1 MPAQAI
7 LPRPSFA
14 DVTADTPSTRNRAID
29 AYRAFAMC
37 AVALGHW
44 LAADVRNGPGGL
56 TGGNALGQ
64 LRSLH
69 LLTWVFQVM
78 PVFFC
83 IGGFSNAASLD
94 AHWRAGRPTG
104 TWIRA
109 RLSRLTSPSAW
120 LAGTWIVVVAFGHLL
135 GHAELA
141 EMAMAIAAIPLWFL
155 GNYVIDTACAPFI
168 IRTFRSH
175 RAALIA
181 GLATLFVTGEAA
193 RLLGVGIIPQMNI
206 VIGWMI
212 FQVLGVAWREGQ
224 LPCVRHLLK
233 ISAAFYGLAAAL
245 VAFGPWPLALV
256 SVPGSRFAN
265 TWPPSAVLLAF
276 GFGYCSL
283 AIAVAPAISRYLSRH
298 KTAWTIVVG
307 ANTITMTSYL
317 WHFTALSIAAVL
329 LAPTGLL
336 PTTAV
341 GTPSWWFHKLLLIGV
356 AVVALAVI
364 VRLVGS
370 KERAG
375 LVGGSPSPLTIDHRR
390 IGTACSVGLGLVLAA
405 AFEVWTTDG
414 GGSGRAVPA
423 MATVVAVHR
432 TLRRLAS
439 QHRD

>member
-1 MPAQAI
+1 MPAQAVRT
-7 LPRPSFA
+7 RPSLA
-14 DVTADTPSTRNRAID
+14 AVTADTPSTRNRAID

-44 LAADVRNGPGGL
+44 LAADVRNGTSGL
-56 TGGNALGQ
+56 TGGNGLAQ

-94 AHWRAGRPTG
+94 AHWRAGRPTA
-104 TWIRA
+104 TWVRA
-109 RLSRLTSPSAW
+109 RLSRLTAPSAW
-120 LAGTWIVVVAFGHLL
+120 LAGTWIVVVIGGHLL
-135 GHAELA
+135 GHAKLA

-168 IRTFRSH
+168 IRTFRNH
-175 RAALIA
+175 RTALIA
-181 GLATLFVTGEAA
+181 GLATLFVTGESA
-193 RLLGVGIIPQMNI
+193 RLLGIGIIPQMNI
-206 VIGWMI
+206 VVGWMI
-212 FQVLGVAWREGQ
+212 FQVLGVAWREEQ
-224 LPCVRHLLK
+224 LPSGRRLLK
-233 ISAAFYGLAAAL
+233 ISAAFYGLAATL
-245 VAFGPWPLALV
+245 VALGPWPLALV

-276 GFGYCSL
+276 GFGYCLL

-298 KTAWTIVVG
+298 NTAWTIVVG

-336 PTTAV
+336 PSTAV
-341 GTPSWWFHKLLLIGV
+341 GTSSWWLHKMVLIGV
-356 AVVALAVI
+356 AIVVLAVI

-375 LVGGSPSPLTIDHRR
+375 LVGGSPSPLAIDHVRT
-390 IGTACSVGLGLVLAA
+390 GTALSVGLGLVLAA

-423 MATVVAVHR
+423 MATVVAVHL

-439 QHRD
+439 R